1 MNQRYEQSGLNELLE
16 KDSPTE
22 IRVRNLPFLLTEIF
36 TFKLA
41 RLWNLL
47 LTECFPL
54 TYDLNDF
61 NSIINRYLLIVGSF
75 YTDFPYALVFQTLKR
90 M

>member
-1 MNQRYEQSGLNELLE
+1 MNQRYERSSLNELLE
-16 KDSPTE
+16 KDPPTE
-22 IRVRNLPFLLTEIF
+22 IRVRNLSFLLTGIF

-47 LTECFPL
+47 LIGCFPL

-75 YTDFPYALVFQTLKR
+75 YTDFLYALVFQTLKR